1 MSPVERDIQ
10 ILMECNTDIES
21 LENARTIVLPR
32 AKKHHSE
39 MIKLARQCGPNHD
52 LYEGMVTDAARVRLT
67 VSRFIRRYRAAKG
80 EQG

>member
-10 ILMECNTDIES
+10 MLMDCNTDTKS
-21 LENARTIVLPR
+21 MENARTIVLPR
-32 AKKHHSE
+32 AAKHHSE

-80 EQG
+80 E